1 MLKTQ
6 NCDNLNFRIYKK
18 NGIGMETAVRV
29 HKSPHDRVID
39 ENAVRVPMVLIGQCK
54 AFGRLI
60 DGAN

>member
-1 MLKTQ
+1 
-6 NCDNLNFRIYKK
+6 
-18 NGIGMETAVRV
+18 METAVRV